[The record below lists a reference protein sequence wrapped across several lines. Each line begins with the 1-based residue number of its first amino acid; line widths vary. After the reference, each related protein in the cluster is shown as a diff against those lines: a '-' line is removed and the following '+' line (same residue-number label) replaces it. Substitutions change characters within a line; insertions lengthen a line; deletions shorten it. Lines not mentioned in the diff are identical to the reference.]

1 MQLTDEDIIKFQS
14 LFKKEFGMEISREDA
29 HEKGI
34 QLLRLMSLVYKPM
47 TKEEYEFMQKQ
58 YADTPTLPEEKI
70 KNI

>member
-1 MQLTDEDIIKFQS
+1 MQLTDEDILKFQALYKS
-14 LFKKEFGMEISREDA
+14 EFGMEISRKDA

-34 QLLRLMSLVYKPM
+34 QLLRLMSIVYKPM

-58 YADTPTLPEEKI
+58 YADAPTLLEEKS

>member
-1 MQLTDEDIIKFQS
+1 MQLTDEDILKFQALYKS
-14 LFKKEFGMEISREDA
+14 EFGMEISREDA

-47 TKEEYEFMQKQ
+47 TKKEYDFMQKQ
-58 YADTPTLPEEKI
+58 YANAPTLSEEKI